1 MAVAERELAREV
13 RRLFRRFGEPGAYV
27 ARLMEGDYGLF
38 VARNR
43 WRRPV
48 MKLDARIWRYMEA
61 RDLVT
66 CSEAHDNAAIW
77 KPSEAGRAYFRRMEA
92 AADPFQTQHRV
103 LARSPHPDPGEGGWV
118 TVNEGESPLGW
129 LRRRKGADG
138 RSLVSEAQ
146 FEAGERLRRDFTL
159 GRLEARVTADWSL
172 ALGPGGTRSA
182 PRDPANISD
191 TALAARERLSRALAA
206 VGPGLAEPLFYL
218 CCILEGL
225 EAVERRFGWPP
236 RSGKVV
242 LQIALS
248 RLADHYGV
256 TE

>member
-1 MAVAERELAREV
+1 MAVAEREMAREV

-27 ARLMEGDYGLF
+27 ARLEAGDYGLF

-48 MKLDARIWRYMEA
+48 LKLEARIWRDMEA

-66 CSEAHDNAAIW
+66 CTEERDNAAIW

-92 AADPFQTQHRV
+92 AADPFQSQHRA
-103 LARSPHPDPGEGGWV
+103 LANRPHPDPQEKQRV

-138 RSLVSEAQ
+138 RPLIGEAE

-159 GRLEARVTADWSL
+159 GRMAARVTADWTL
-172 ALGPGGTRSA
+172 ALAPGGKTRKV
-182 PRDPANISD
+182 RDPAEVSD
-191 TALAARERLSRALAA
+191 MALAARERLSRALAA
-206 VGPGLAEPLFYL
+206 VGTGLAEPLFYL
-218 CCILEGL
+218 CCELEGL

-242 LQIALS
+242 LQIALA
-248 RLADHYGV
+248 RLADHYGIG
-256 TE
+256 

>member
-27 ARLMEGDYGLF
+27 TRLPEGDYGLF

-48 MKLDARIWRYMEA
+48 LKLEARIWRDMET

-66 CSEAHDNAAIW
+66 RSAEGDNAAIW
-77 KPSEAGRAYFRRMEA
+77 KPSEVGEAFFRRMEA
-92 AADPFQTQHRV
+92 AADPFQGQHRA
-103 LARSPHPDPGEGGWV
+103 LAQAPHPDPDERQRV

-138 RSLVSEAQ
+138 RPLIDASAY
-146 FEAGERLRRDFTL
+146 EAGERLRRDFTL
-159 GRLEARVTADWSL
+159 GRMAARVTADWSMAL
-172 ALGPGGTRSA
+172 APGGKVRA
-182 PRDPANISD
+182 PRDPAEVSD
-191 TALAARERLSRALAA
+191 HALAARERLSKALAA
-206 VGPGLAEPLFYL
+206 VGPGLSEPLYYL
-218 CCILEGL
+218 CCELEGL

-242 LQIALS
+242 LQISLA
-248 RLADHYGV
+248 RLADHYGLG
-256 TE
+256 

>member
-13 RRLFRRFGEPGAYV
+13 RRLFRRFDETGAYV
-27 ARLMEGDYGLF
+27 ARLAEGDYGLF

-48 MKLDARIWRYMEA
+48 LRLDARIWRDMEA

-66 CSEAHDNAAIW
+66 CRETRENAGIW
-77 KPSEAGRAYFRRMEA
+77 IPSEAGRAWYRRLEA
-92 AADPFQTQHRV
+92 AADPFQTQHRT
-103 LARSPHPDPGEGGWV
+103 LARKAHPDPAEKERV

-129 LRRRKGADG
+129 LRRRKGAHG
-138 RSLVSEAQ
+138 KPLIGETE

-159 GRLEARVTADWSL
+159 GRMTARVTADWAMAL
-172 ALGPGGTRSA
+172 APGEGARS
-182 PRDPANISD
+182 PRDPAEASD
-191 TALAARERLSRALAA
+191 RALAARERLSRALGE
-206 VGPGLAEPLFYL
+206 VGPGLAEPLYYL
-218 CCILEGL
+218 CCELEGL

-242 LQIALS
+242 LQIALA
-248 RLADHYGV
+248 RLAKHYGMG
-256 TE
+256 